1 MQHLHIYMYNTPIN
15 IGFSA
20 FESVAFEMQHL
31 PTFATFATFDF
42 RHVANVAKM
51 LHLNATQKTAYFRRF
66 CAQIFS
72 TEKIFSASDIVIFL
86 Y

>member
-31 PTFATFATFDF
+31 PTFE
-42 RHVANVAKM
+42 HLQHLILGMMQHVAKM

>member
-1 MQHLHIYMYNTPIN
+1 MQH
-15 IGFSA
+15 
-20 FESVAFEMQHL
+20 
-31 PTFATFATFDF
+31 
-42 RHVANVAKM
+42 VAKM

>member
-42 RHVANVAKM
+42 RHDATCCKNVAFKCNTKNG
-51 LHLNATQKTAYFRRF
+51 L
-66 CAQIFS
+66 FS
-72 TEKIFSASDIVIFL
+72 SILRTNFQ